1 MNNGMSQEPIESFL
15 DDLLT
20 RLPGS
25 AREVRRTLAE
35 AEQHLLES
43 AEAFEAGGLGRLEAE
58 RAAVAAFGPPLTVA
72 HGLARLRVRD
82 LARPA
87 VGLAAVGFLAIGLSG
102 LLSEAIYRLWG
113 ATFLAGDLPGTSYTP
128 ARCADFQDYFPH
140 HGCMVAAALHHSG
153 EVVTY
158 RLAAGVLGAV
168 LLVSWRM
175 MRPRRALPP
184 GYLPLAGVVV
194 FGGATAALAVE
205 TLNSSGGGW
214 SGAGQWLSAA
224 LASAGVA
231 TVWAVRLRREVRP
244 PTLTG

>member
-43 AEAFEAGGLGRLEAE
+43 AEAFEAGGLGRLKAE

-72 HGLARLRVRD
+72 RGLARLRVRD

-113 ATFLAGDLPGTSYTP
+113 ATFLAGDLPGTSYT
-128 ARCADFQDYFPH
+128 
-140 HGCMVAAALHHSG
+140 
-153 EVVTY
+153 
-158 RLAAGVLGAV
+158 
-168 LLVSWRM
+168 
-175 MRPRRALPP
+175 RPRRALPP